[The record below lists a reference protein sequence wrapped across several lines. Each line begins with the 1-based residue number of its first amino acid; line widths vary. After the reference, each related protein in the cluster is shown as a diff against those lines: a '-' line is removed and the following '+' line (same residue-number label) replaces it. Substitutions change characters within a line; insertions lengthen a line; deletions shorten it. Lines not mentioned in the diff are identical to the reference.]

1 MPGHVLSRLRKKPK
15 QSQNS
20 IPKTSIRA
28 NAGQIILTALEAY
41 SLVSLTLL
49 ASGIL
54 RSSLDPVYGHVP
66 GSRHHGILTL
76 VPLLTACSTYSSTPG
91 SSRRWARWLA
101 VVGLAVSTIQL
112 FLFRYSGCLGPS
124 FGPLLTSLVT
134 SFPLVMVSVITVAK
148 RVTDSMDK
156 LFPTSSTESIR
167 VSRRTISDA
176 VVTAICLIAYFGP
189 KIGSSLLNEW
199 LRTQV
204 VRSRVGLYLV
214 LVIFYALLFPSGYL
228 FFVVIPILRPNLLSA
243 YVPLPYSDQFLNTTL
258 HKYNYSLI
266 ARQESPTGY
275 ISVLD
280 NTEDGFRVMRCDHSL
295 LGGHWI
301 PPQGHIPRLHE
312 PIYAVFVMLEAVR
325 LVESRSGQHQTQDAQ
340 RSALVMY
347 ARTFSSL
354 NEANTSEQWSWY
366 RDDSVSFN
374 CARNRHDSG

>member
-1 MPGHVLSRLRKKPK
+1 MPGHVLSRLRKKPN

-28 NAGQIILTALEAY
+28 NAGQIILTALKAY

-49 ASGIL
+49 ASEIL

-66 GSRHHGILTL
+66 ASRHHGILTR
-76 VPLLTACSTYSSTPG
+76 VALLTACSTHSSTPG
-91 SSRRWARWLA
+91 SSRQWARWLA
-101 VVGLAVSTIQL
+101 VLGLAVSIIQL
-112 FLFRYSGCLGPS
+112 FLFRYSGRLGPG

-134 SFPLVMVSVITVAK
+134 SFPLVMVSVIIVAK
-148 RVTDSMDK
+148 RVTGSIDK
-156 LFPTSSTESIR
+156 LFPTGSAQSIG
-167 VSRRTISDA
+167 VSGRRISDA
-176 VVTAICLIAYFGP
+176 VFTAVCLIAYFEP
-189 KIGSSLLNEW
+189 KMGSTLLNEW

-214 LVIFYALLFPSGYL
+214 FAVFYPLLFPSRYL
-228 FFVVIPILRPNLLSA
+228 FFMVIPILQPKLLGS

-266 ARQESPTGY
+266 ARQESHTGY

-301 PPQGHIPRLHE
+301 PPQGHLPRLHE

-325 LVESRSGQHQTQDAQ
+325 LVESHSGKHQTQDAQ

-347 ARTFSSL
+347 ARKFSSL
-354 NEANTSEQWSWY
+354 NEANTS
-366 RDDSVSFN
+366 RAVDLV
-374 CARNRHDSG
+374 